1 MTDSPAYVRH
11 VSLVD
16 MRNYSE
22 LEIELG
28 PGTHVLVGA
37 NGQGKTNLVEA
48 IVYLSTLSS
57 HRVASDA
64 PLIRHGAE
72 RAIIRADV
80 QRDDRS
86 LVLEVEIAQGKANRA
101 RINRNPVSRAREIL
115 GIVRTVVFAPEDL
128 GLVKGDP
135 GDRRRF
141 LDDLMVQRQPRMA
154 GVRADFD
161 RVLKQRNTLL
171 KSAGAARRSS
181 AADVDATLSAWDDQL
196 ARLGAEITITRRD
209 LVASMRPL
217 ATHAYAELIPGGD
230 ALDLSYRSAVADVVE
245 SDLARI
251 YEEIL
256 RLLGE
261 RRKDELD
268 RGVTL
273 VGPHRDE
280 VEITLGPAPLKG
292 YASHGE
298 SWSAALA
305 LRLASYDLLTAQSAA
320 PVLIL
325 DDVFAELDSSRRSH
339 LAERV
344 VDAPQ
349 VLVTAAVS
357 GDVPTALS
365 GRWYDVQG
373 GSVMARD

>member
-1 MTDSPAYVRH
+1 
-11 VSLVD
+11 

-57 HRVASDA
+57 HRVASDV
-64 PLIRHGAE
+64 PLIRHGAD

-86 LVLEVEIAQGKANRA
+86 LLLEVEIAQGKANRA
-101 RINRNPVSRAREIL
+101 RINRNPVARTREIL
-115 GIVRTVVFAPEDL
+115 GIVRSVVFAPEDL
-128 GLVKGDP
+128 ALVKGDP
-135 GDRRRF
+135 SDRRRF

-154 GVRADFD
+154 GVRADID

-181 AADVDATLSAWDDQL
+181 ATEVDATLSAWDDQL

-209 LVASMRPL
+209 LVASLRPL
-217 ATHAYAELIPGGD
+217 ATRVYGELIPGGD
-230 ALDLSYRSAVADVVE
+230 ALDLAYRSAVADVVE
-245 SDLARI
+245 SDLSGI
-251 YEEIL
+251 YEEIM

-268 RGVTL
+268 RGITL

-280 VEITLGPAPLKG
+280 VDITLGPAPLKG

-339 LAERV
+339 LAWVE
-344 VDAPQ
+344 
-349 VLVTAAVS
+349 
-357 GDVPTALS
+357 
-365 GRWYDVQG
+365 
-373 GSVMARD
+373 

>member
-1 MTDSPAYVRH
+1 
-11 VSLVD
+11 

-22 LEIELG
+22 LEVELG

-37 NGQGKTNLVEA
+37 NGQGKTNLVESV
-48 IVYLSTLSS
+48 VYLSTLSS

-86 LVLEVEIAQGKANRA
+86 LLLEIEITQGKANRA
-101 RINRNPVSRAREIL
+101 RINRNPVPRTRELL

-128 GLVKGDP
+128 ALVKGDP
-135 GDRRRF
+135 SDRRRF

-181 AADVDATLSAWDDQL
+181 MSEVDATLTAWDDQL

-209 LVASMRPL
+209 LVSALRPL
-217 ATHAYAELIPGGD
+217 ASRAYAELVPGGD
-230 ALDLSYRSAVADVVE
+230 TIDLGYRSAVGELIE
-245 SDLARI
+245 SDLPGI
-251 YEEIL
+251 YNEIL
-256 RLLGE
+256 RLLAE
-261 RRKDELD
+261 RRKEEID

-305 LRLASYDLLTAQSAA
+305 LRLASYDLLTAEAAA

-325 DDVFAELDSSRRSH
+325 DDVFAELDSNRRGH

-344 VDAPQ
+344 AAAPQ
-349 VLVTAAVS
+349 VLVTAAVG
-357 GDVPTALS
+357 GDVPAALS
-365 GRWYDVQG
+365 GRWYDVIE
-373 GSVMARD
+373 GSVTPRD